1 MRNDPDLT
9 LPSHEVLAKLASD
22 DPQAF
27 EALRSELIENFISHA
42 APRNQPRLRG
52 LQFRVDA
59 IRRLSRSPLGALMKI
74 QSLMWESFMRMNRE
88 LQNAVSLVRGRV
100 RMDAPAG
107 RSARVIQFQPRSR
120 VEMG

>member
-1 MRNDPDLT
+1 M
-9 LPSHEVLAKLASD
+9 LAKLASD

-27 EALRSELIENFISHA
+27 EALRSELIENFISRA
-42 APRNQPRLRG
+42 AQKNQPRLRG

-74 QSLMWESFMRMNRE
+74 QNLMWESFLRMNRE
-88 LQNAVSLVRGRV
+88 LHSAVSLVRGRV
-100 RMDAPAG
+100 RSGAGVDARAR
-107 RSARVIQFQPRSR
+107 RSARVIPFQPRSFQPRSR